1 MNRRTVN
8 MILNLFAFLFVI
20 ASIGMVVLLL
30 AGDLPVSRKTS
41 LLIQS
46 GILLMCSIWLYVI
59 IHKMT
64 GKRN

>member
-1 MNRRTVN
+1 
-8 MILNLFAFLFVI
+8 MILNLFALLFVI
-20 ASIGMVVLLL
+20 ASIGIVVLLL

-59 IHKMT
+59 IHKMI